1 MGKSSGA
8 DSALDPLHKTIAA
21 LKEIRTNLLPFI
33 KMLKDDDEASG
44 RRGRKRGRPDDAVNG
59 SVDAKTSNYDGTK
72 TNNDGNDAKS
82 TNAKT
87 TKLNPHRR
95 AEAEAAVSL
104 ALGTLRY
111 IGARLRGLDRGRKK
125 GDPLRAELDK
135 MRGLLVAL
143 RKGEEGTKKEEKEGK
158 REDGGGESSPK
169 KKQRTS

>member
-1 MGKSSGA
+1 MGKSDPS
-8 DSALDPLHKTIAA
+8 LDPLHKTVAA

-33 KMLKDDDEASG
+33 KMLKESDEASG
-44 RRGRKRGRPDDAVNG
+44 SRGRKRGRPSDSANQTA
-59 SVDAKTSNYDGTK
+59 DAKTSNCGNDGTS
-72 TNNDGNDAKS
+72 TNDGSD
-82 TNAKT
+82 AKT
-87 TKLNPHRR
+87 TKLTPHRR

-111 IGARLRGLDRGRKK
+111 MGARLRGLDRGRKK

-143 RKGEEGTKKEEKEGK
+143 RKVEEGTKKEEKEGK
-158 REDGGGESSPK
+158 KEDDGGESSPK

>member
-1 MGKSSGA
+1 MGKSDPS
-8 DSALDPLHKTIAA
+8 LDPLHKTIAA

-44 RRGRKRGRPDDAVNG
+44 RRGRKRGRPDDAANQSAG
-59 SVDAKTSNYDGTK
+59 AQTSSGNDGT
-72 TNNDGNDAKS
+72 TTNDGSD
-82 TNAKT
+82 AKT
-87 TKLNPHRR
+87 TKLTPHRR

-111 IGARLRGLDRGRKK
+111 MGARLRGLDRGRKK

-143 RKGEEGTKKEEKEGK
+143 RKVEEGTKKEKKEGK
-158 REDGGGESSPK
+158 KEDDGGESSPK